1 MITGIL
7 CCVQNKLSLA
17 MRERLCTACRVCAV
31 CAWVV
36 CSDNACALFLPPPAS
51 VGRWKSQKMV
61 RAVSD
66 FGATMGDV
74 NLATAMFAIANMHA
88 HMGDCPRKAFLKLVC
103 RCALWRCCCVVEMPL
118 CGGHAAV

>member
-1 MITGIL
+1 MYRIS
-7 CCVQNKLSLA
+7 CPSPCERDCVLLVASVPYA
-17 MRERLCTACRVCAV
+17 RG
-31 CAWVV
+31 
-36 CSDNACALFLPPPAS
+36 LFVATTLVPSFSPPPAS